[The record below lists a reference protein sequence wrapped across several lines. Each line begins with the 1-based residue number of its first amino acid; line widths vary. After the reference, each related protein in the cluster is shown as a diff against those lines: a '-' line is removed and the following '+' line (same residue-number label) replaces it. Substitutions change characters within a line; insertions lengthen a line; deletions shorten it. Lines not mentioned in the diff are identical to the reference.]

1 MSYNKILKLARYFD
15 GKMKKIGMGM
25 DLPGWAKSQGLEN
38 VGDMTVRELAEKFG
52 LGKRT
57 YESNMPYPPKPDQN
71 PNMGAYQVAYMAWL
85 TSQMGFS
92 LANMTLLY
100 KKMDKDRANREN
112 NEAEQGLEMK
122 QGPGMEQ

>member
-1 MSYNKILKLARYFD
+1 MSCDKILKLARYFD
-15 GKMKKIGMGM
+15 SQMKKIGMGM

-57 YESNMPYPPKPDQN
+57 YESIMPYPPKPDQN

-85 TSQMGFS
+85 TSRIGFAS
-92 LANMTLLY
+92 ANMTLLH
-100 KKMDKDRANREN
+100 KQMDKARAKREN
-112 NEAEQGLEMK
+112 DETEQGLEIE
-122 QGPGMEQ
+122 QNTGMEQ